1 MHKFIAVAALCVACF
16 AVPVLPSQ
24 AAPMS
29 KAQSNCLIFPMFKKE
44 CWDMGAE
51 TAMAV
56 PAMAMA
62 ATTATVDAAADAA
75 SDVKLPVMDMKLP
88 MLMDCSTAPA
98 GSGHL
103 LDC

>member
-1 MHKFIAVAALCVACF
+1 MHKFIAVAALCVASF

-24 AAPMS
+24 AAPMMS
-29 KAQSNCLIFPMFKKE
+29 KAETNCLIFPMFKKE

-51 TAMAV
+51 KAMAV

-62 ATTATVDAAADAA
+62 ATTATVDAVDDAA
-75 SDVKLPVMDMKLP
+75 SDMKMP
-88 MLMDCSTAPA
+88 MMMNCTKAPA
-98 GSGHL
+98 GSGHM

>member
-1 MHKFIAVAALCVACF
+1 MHKFIAVAALCVASF

-29 KAQSNCLIFPMFKKE
+29 KAERDCLIFPMFKKE
-44 CWDMGAE
+44 CWDMGAKN
-51 TAMAV
+51 AMAV
-56 PAMAMA
+56 PAMAVA

-75 SDVKLPVMDMKLP
+75 SEVKLPAMDIKLP
-88 MLMDCSTAPA
+88 MMNCSQAPA
-98 GSGHL
+98 GSGHM